1 MTSSTPPDKQTVAFY
16 DKAAADYA
24 GKLGKWEGRKDL
36 TEFIAL
42 LPNGGRVLDLGCGP
56 GGASATMAKAGLD
69 PDPVDASEGM
79 VRFATETHGLPAR
92 IGDFSED
99 WGKAR
104 YDGVWASYCL
114 LHAPEAELPGIVA
127 RLCAALRPGGAIY
140 IGMKLGEGQARDRLE
155 RLYTYVTQDQLTQW
169 LAEAG
174 LRLHNCATST
184 VKGMAGTLD
193 PCIDLI
199 AVKD

>member
-1 MTSSTPPDKQTVAFY
+1 M
-16 DKAAADYA
+16 KA
-24 GKLGKWEGRKDL
+24 E
-36 TEFIAL
+36 L
-42 LPNGGRVLDLGCGP
+42 L
-56 GGASATMAKAGLD
+56 
-69 PDPVDASEGM
+69 VDAQN
-79 VRFATETHGLPAR
+79 T
-92 IGDFSED
+92 
-99 WGKAR
+99 
-104 YDGVWASYCL
+104 
-114 LHAPEAELPGIVA
+114 
-127 RLCAALRPGGAIY
+127 
-140 IGMKLGEGQARDRLE
+140 LGEGVQWNADHARIWWTDIQGRALWSCDADGGDVARIETTERLGSFAFDAENRILAAFESGLFRWDLERDRLE